1 MATASRKKSWNEKL
15 KHSPPGYPRLVTI
28 PDNWAKKTGPG
39 KMIILTPLIIDKYIK
54 KIPKG
59 KLATINSI
67 REHFAREHKVR
78 TTCPI
83 TTGIFTWISA
93 WAAEENIEKGAGR
106 ITPYWRVLKEGGKL
120 NPKYPGGV
128 QRQAKNLAAEGF
140 RIRRGKTPA
149 SWKVEDFEQ
158 YLKR

>member
-1 MATASRKKSWNEKL
+1 MPYRSKRKTWNEKL
-15 KHSPPGYPRLVTI
+15 HHSPPGYPKKAGI
-28 PDNWAKKTGPG
+28 PESWAKKTGKG
-39 KMIILTPLIIDKYIK
+39 KMIILTPLIIDEYIR

-59 KLATINSI
+59 RLATINSI
-67 REHFAREHKVR
+67 REHFAKLYKVR

-93 WAAEENIEKGAGR
+93 WAAEEKRAGGAKR

-128 QRQAKNLAAEGF
+128 ERQAKTLSGEGF
-140 RIRRGKTPA
+140 QIVKGRTLA
-149 SWKVEDFEQ
+149 SWKVADAESFL
-158 YLKR
+158 Y